1 MWDCVGFMLLLFCP
15 ALTALPPDASV
26 PFILNSNPCLV
37 DPSICF
43 EVPSAPRNLR
53 LNQLRR
59 ALPPGVTDPSAE
71 YAVLE
76 LAWDPP
82 ERSHGDLRGYQ
93 VSHRLIGPPEVTY
106 SQRGTTDAGPQKP
119 IRRNVT
125 QTAYTSTLADGLSKL
140 TVLFDWW

>member
-1 MWDCVGFMLLLFCP
+1 MVILFLIP
-15 ALTALPPDASV
+15 GGLTASTMDISI

-59 ALPPGVTDPSAE
+59 ALPPGLTDPSAE
-71 YAVLE
+71 FAVLE

-93 VSHRLIGPPEVTY
+93 VSHRLIGPPDLIY
-106 SQRGTTDAGPQKP
+106 SQRGAAELGPQKP
-119 IRRNVT
+119 IKRNVT
-125 QTAYTSTLADGLSKL
+125 QTAYTSTLADGLSKYSQY
-140 TVLFDWW
+140 

>member
-1 MWDCVGFMLLLFCP
+1 MWKYIVIFGLTICQT
-15 ALTALPPDASV
+15 LTALPPDTSV

-59 ALPPGVTDPSAE
+59 ALPPYGTDPSAE

-93 VSHRLIGPPEVTY
+93 VSHRLIGPPELVY
-106 SQRGTTDAGPQKP
+106 SQRDATDTGPQKP

-125 QTAYTSTLADGLSKL
+125 QTAYTSTLADGLSKFMIWL
-140 TVLFDWW
+140 Y